1 MSRFK
6 KVFMGKECNFENEM
20 QVTNTDLDEI
30 TIEIWDYH
38 NELNSESKVIR
49 LDVSTAIA
57 LSKELRRLINEAK
70 ELF

>member
-6 KVFMGKECNFENEM
+6 KVFMGKECNSENEI
-20 QVTNTDLDEI
+20 QLTNTDQDEI
-30 TIEIWDYH
+30 TIEMWDYY
-38 NELNSESKVIR
+38 NEVNSESKEIR

-70 ELF
+70 QV